1 MYEYLK
7 ILREQV
13 VCPGKNQRNKFEVCE
28 HTSENFKLISD
39 GSDSVCSSTNLAI
52 VRLILMALK
61 KRLYIIWKETNMENF
76 RTTEM
81 DQKKESPVIHRE
93 SNGVKITIT
102 FSEKTGEGSV
112 KDTILDM
119 LTNAY
124 EKRIRE

>member
-1 MYEYLK
+1 MYEYLNL
-7 ILREQV
+7 LREQV
-13 VCPGKNQRNKFEVCE
+13 VCPGKNQRNNSGGCL
-28 HTSENFKLISD
+28 HLSDIFKLISD

-61 KRLYIIWKETNMENF
+61 KDYTIWKETNMENF
-76 RTTEM
+76 RTTVM
-81 DQKKESPVIHRE
+81 DQKKDSPVIHRE

-102 FSEKTGEGSV
+102 FAEKTGEGSV

>member
-1 MYEYLK
+1 
-7 ILREQV
+7 
-13 VCPGKNQRNKFEVCE
+13 
-28 HTSENFKLISD
+28 
-39 GSDSVCSSTNLAI
+39 
-52 VRLILMALK
+52 
-61 KRLYIIWKETNMENF
+61 MENF
-76 RTTEM
+76 RITAT

-102 FSEKTGEGSV
+102 FAGKTGEGSV

>member
-1 MYEYLK
+1 MYEYLNL
-7 ILREQV
+7 LREQV
-13 VCPGKNQRNKFEVCE
+13 VCPGKNQRNNSGGCLHSPEK
-28 HTSENFKLISD
+28 FKLISD

-61 KRLYIIWKETNMENF
+61 KDYIIWKETNMENI
-76 RTTEM
+76 RTTEIN
-81 DQKKESPVIHRE
+81 QKKESPVIHME

-102 FSEKTGEGSV
+102 FAEKTGERSV

>member
-1 MYEYLK
+1 
-7 ILREQV
+7 
-13 VCPGKNQRNKFEVCE
+13 
-28 HTSENFKLISD
+28 
-39 GSDSVCSSTNLAI
+39 
-52 VRLILMALK
+52 
-61 KRLYIIWKETNMENF
+61 MENF

-102 FSEKTGEGSV
+102 FAEKTGEGRV

>member
-13 VCPGKNQRNKFEVCE
+13 VCPGMNQRNNSGGCLHPPDK
-28 HTSENFKLISD
+28 FKLISD
-39 GSDSVCSSTNLAI
+39 GSDRVCSSTNLAI

-61 KRLYIIWKETNMENF
+61 KDYTIWKETNMENF
-76 RTTEM
+76 RTTVM
-81 DQKKESPVIHRE
+81 DQKKDSPVIHRE

-102 FSEKTGEGSV
+102 FAGKTGEGSV